1 MKTFKQFLENKE
13 QIISS
18 DDLFEMVRKL
28 HLTHEDFE
36 KGDLEDRIRKHD
48 FYKLIDVGANL
59 IDADMWNSDDDLV
72 GAYEEYI
79 KREPD
84 YPPIILDDDHKTI
97 IDGTHRAKA
106 LKNLGHKTIKAWVPD
121 DRTSFQSPIHL

>member
-18 DDLFEMVRKL
+18 DELVEMVRKL

-48 FYKLIDVGANL
+48 FYKLIDVDANL

-72 GAYEEYI
+72 GDYEKYTQR
-79 KREPD
+79 KPD
-84 YPPIILDDDHKTI
+84 YPPIVLDDDNTI

-106 LKNLGHKTIKAWVPD
+106 LKNLGHKTIKAWVPA
-121 DRTSFQSPIHL
+121 

>member
-1 MKTFKQFLENKE
+1 MKTFKQFLEN
-13 QIISS
+13 QNQVISS

-36 KGDLEDRIRKHD
+36 KGDLENRIRKHD
-48 FYKLIDVGANL
+48 FYKLINIDANL

-72 GAYEEYI
+72 GDYEEYI
-79 KREPD
+79 KRKPN
-84 YPPIILDDDHKTI
+84 YPPIVLDDDNTI

-106 LKNLGHKTIKAWVPD
+106 LKNLGHKTIKAWVPA
-121 DRTSFQSPIHL
+121 